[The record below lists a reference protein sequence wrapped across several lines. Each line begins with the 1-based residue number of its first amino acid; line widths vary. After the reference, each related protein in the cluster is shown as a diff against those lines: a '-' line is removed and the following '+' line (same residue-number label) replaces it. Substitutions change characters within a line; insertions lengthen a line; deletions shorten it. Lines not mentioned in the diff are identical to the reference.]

1 MLTQAATV
9 VFAAD
14 AEDRKVYTSW
24 LRNTFAI
31 YGAVVAVGIGLVALQ
46 ASDRMINIATYM
58 GDAVVMAA
66 P

>member
-1 MLTQAATV
+1 MLTQAAAV

-31 YGAVVAVGIGLVALQ
+31 YGAVVAVGIALVALQ